1 MNVKNKKCKQ
11 HPWRPRGNW
20 SVEQGLK
27 NVPSGRPGQLDSPSG
42 NFLLLLAQWARD
54 QASHLPTKSLK
65 EQNIAQDNKIQEPL
79 TVLVPRASWNSIFF
93 FFNLWRQGIN

>member
-27 NVPSGRPGQLDSPSG
+27 NVPSGSPGQLDSPSG
-42 NFLLLLAQWARD
+42 NFSLLLAQWARD

-65 EQNIAQDNKIQEPL
+65 EQNIALDNKIQEPV

-93 FFNLWRQGIN
+93 LTCGGKG

>member
-27 NVPSGRPGQLDSPSG
+27 NVPSGSPGQLDSPSG
-42 NFLLLLAQWARD
+42 NFSLLLAQWARD
-54 QASHLPTKSLK
+54 QASHLPTKALK
-65 EQNIAQDNKIQEPL
+65 LQTKTCPGQAKFESYLSQRQAGIQ
-79 TVLVPRASWNSIFF
+79 VFF
-93 FFNLWRQGIN
+93 KP